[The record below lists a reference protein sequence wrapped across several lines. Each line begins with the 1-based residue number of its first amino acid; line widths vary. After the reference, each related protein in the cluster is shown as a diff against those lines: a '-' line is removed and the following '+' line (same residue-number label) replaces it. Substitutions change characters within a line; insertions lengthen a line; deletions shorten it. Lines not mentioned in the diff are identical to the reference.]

1 MSTFFFCLF
10 KFTSRTLP
18 GGQHLHG
25 FKILNLKDSEI
36 HVLKDAFKYLPQ
48 PSGGIEYAWGP
59 KSTSKHRG
67 LFQFSFGVPVR
78 GVQVQFG
85 WIEHQNLT
93 ASDYIITAQTVCGS
107 VSKSDDFSA
116 DHWVDTTPIKD
127 YATKF
132 ELVIGDKTPDTEL
145 AVTRVYY
152 YL

>member
-1 MSTFFFCLF
+1 MCTFFFCLF

-18 GGQHLHG
+18 GGQHAHG

-48 PSGGIEYAWGP
+48 PSGRIEYAWGP

-67 LFQFSFGVPVR
+67 LFQFSFSVPVQ

-93 ASDYIITAQTVCGS
+93 ASDYTITAHTVCGS
-107 VSKSDDFSA
+107 VSKSGDFSA

-127 YATKF
+127 YATNF
-132 ELVIGDKTPDTEL
+132 ELVISDKTPDTEL
-145 AVTRVYY
+145 AITRVYY